1 MFRRRDVAQDTRLF
15 GRSLVGFKVF
25 RLPRLLGLLLAVLG
39 GGLPLSANLPTFYST
54 QLSPT
59 TARIQHGI
67 LGRTVSCLNPGPA
80 DRESEVKSSQVKSMQ
95 DFVHQQ
101 YVCMYAC
108 AEVEEEVEAVAWMEG
123 WMEGGMDGG
132 REINR
137 PSSLAGLQPPHD
149 WRHPCHHRRAQPLCR
164 GHRYQVLPRDT
175 GPEDW
180 GPHPKSFKILST
192 TSYWA
197 RTRTLEHTRNPLR
210 YSLGISISITG
221 APKKDSI
228 PISLRIR
235 PPPRPPVE
243 DT

>member
-1 MFRRRDVAQDTRLF
+1 MQLAGRPHHRMFRRRDVAQDTRLF

-25 RLPRLLGLLLAVLG
+25 RLPRPVGVAAG
-39 GGLPLSANLPTFYST
+39 CAWGWFAIKCEICQPSIARSSRQLPLEFSMEFW
-54 QLSPT
+54 
-59 TARIQHGI
+59 
-67 LGRTVSCLNPGPA
+67 GRTVSCLNPGPA

-164 GHRYQVLPRDT
+164 GHRYQVLPRAT

-180 GPHPKSFKILST
+180 GPHPEIL
-192 TSYWA
+192 
-197 RTRTLEHTRNPLR
+197 
-210 YSLGISISITG
+210 
-221 APKKDSI
+221 
-228 PISLRIR
+228 
-235 PPPRPPVE
+235 
-243 DT
+243 